1 MRTHRTSFPAV
12 KAVVA
17 EHSAP
22 EMPLEPDSARRHTTG
37 ICGHMQRGSVGEL
50 AGVGG
55 TPGSVN
61 QTSASAAD
69 LAAIRDA
76 QAAA

>member
-1 MRTHRTSFPAV
+1 MRTRRTSFPAI
-12 KAVVA
+12 KASIA

-22 EMPLEPDSARRHTTG
+22 EMPLEPDSAGRHTTR
-37 ICGHMQRGSVGEL
+37 ICKHKQRGSGGEL

-55 TPGSVN
+55 TPVSVN

-76 QAAA
+76 RAAP

>member
-1 MRTHRTSFPAV
+1 MRTHRTSFTAV

-17 EHSAP
+17 EHSEP
-22 EMPLEPDSARRHTTG
+22 EMPLEPDSAGRQATR
-37 ICGHMQRGSVGEL
+37 ICGHMQRRSLGEL
-50 AGVGG
+50 GGVTGM
-55 TPGSVN
+55 PGSVN

-76 QAAA
+76 QAAP

>member
-17 EHSAP
+17 QHSAP
-22 EMPLEPDSARRHTTG
+22 EMPLEPDSAGRQTTR
-37 ICGHMQRGSVGEL
+37 ICRHMQRGSVG
-50 AGVGG
+50 VGG
-55 TPGSVN
+55 TPVSVN
-61 QTSASAAD
+61 QPSTSAAD

-76 QAAA
+76 QAAP